1 MVTSD
6 DAASI
11 WKTVL
16 PCAAACRYACSG
28 KSAGGRPAAGGSC
41 EIGGAHAE
49 SSTAARTA
57 ISPARRIPVGKGRPD
72 RLTSPPGAARSV
84 GGRFILIGTSR
95 QRASALDLIGERREL
110 AHDAPQEGDLLEAS
124 QQEPPR
130 TDAAHVIE
138 AHAERDGCEH
148 IAA

>member
-6 DAASI
+6 DAGST

-28 KSAGGRPAAGGSC
+28 KSAGGRPAGGGSC

-72 RLTSPPGAARSV
+72 RLTSPPGGSERSERGGMFIPVGKGRPDRLTSPPGAARSV

-95 QRASALDLIGERREL
+95 QRASALDLIG
-110 AHDAPQEGDLLEAS
+110 
-124 QQEPPR
+124 
-130 TDAAHVIE
+130 
-138 AHAERDGCEH
+138 
-148 IAA
+148 